1 MQTFGNTEQRQG
13 FMKCI
18 RQYMTQVDNSPVRFA
33 MFSGDVNQD
42 GTIDATDVALIDN
55 ALSVF
60 CAATL

>member
-1 MQTFGNTEQRQG
+1 
-13 FMKCI
+13 
-18 RQYMTQVDNSPVRFA
+18 